1 MANIKFSAFTQK
13 VVTTDVD
20 FLVGYT
26 GADNVRIAPSVFD
39 NVYLPLAG
47 GTMTGV
53 VGVVAPDNFKWNFGT
68 GSDLQI
74 FHNAT
79 DSIIYNGA
87 GGLMLRG
94 NDVRIQVADA
104 SETMATFTANGAV
117 DLYYDNTL
125 RLDTTDDGVAIRK
138 DNSGALGP
146 VLLLD
151 NTAGGNGDSSAIVFA
166 SGGNTYQRAQI
177 KCTADLVAPH
187 NGSIEFYTGRSDLA
201 TLTEKMRIAYDGNV
215 GIGTTA
221 PAVGLQLGNSVLGE
235 TKLAIFNSEGGG
247 EVGLTLQSRTNR
259 AKLRVADNDTS
270 AYVVAEGGISSFG
283 PSASADATNISVVAG
298 DVGIGTITPVSVLNI
313 KAEDPTLT
321 IESSRTTVVA
331 DEILGQI
338 DFRTN
343 EGSFLGA
350 PATSA
355 RIRVDESQYAAT
367 TMSFWTS
374 TNPGDVLTQQLTIS
388 PEGNAAFA
396 GNIELGDGQQLQCGP
411 MASGDL
417 KVYWDTSDGNIVN
430 KTGHLYIKNQSDDKS
445 IYLNTDDGA
454 GGDTTYIKVDGLSEY
469 TEFPKNTRHLDNVYA
484 QFGSSNDGHIYHT
497 GTDMTIQ
504 NSYDD
509 GDLKFKSDDG
519 SGGVADYF
527 WLDGG
532 IVKTR
537 VAKDMNFEDNVKAS
551 FGNVV
556 TPDLEIYHDT
566 GNSYI
571 VDTGTGSLKV
581 GAANWHLMDSALAAY
596 MMTATPGAECNL
608 YFNGSGRFITTS
620 DGVKVTGQYNVA
632 ALNTAPAS
640 ASAAGTLGEIRY
652 TADYIYV
659 CTATNTWKRTALSTW

>member
-117 DLYYDNTL
+117 DLYYDNAKKFETE
-125 RLDTTDDGVAIRK
+125 
-138 DNSGALGP
+138 
-146 VLLLD
+146 
-151 NTAGGNGDSSAIVFA
+151 AGGVLIPSGDFFSWGT
-166 SGGNTYQRAQI
+166 SGVT
-177 KCTADLVAPH
+177 
-187 NGSIEFYTGRSDLA
+187 SIEGSTVSNKIAFRTSSTNRATINDTGLGIGVVPATKLDIGGMADPVVRIKSDVGGDPQLIFDGSAANRSGVIKFYDNGAVAGGFIDYHHLGDKMNFGAGSVSTVTMTVSDG
-201 TLTEKMRIAYDGNV
+201 KV
-215 GIGTTA
+215 GIGIDPLATFQVNCTTD
-221 PAVGLQLGNSVLGE
+221 VNF
-235 TKLAIFNSEGGG
+235 T
-247 EVGLTLQSRTNR
+247 
-259 AKLRVADNDTS
+259 TS
-270 AYVVAEGGISSFG
+270 ANGSNLRLNAVNDAVA
-283 PSASADATNISVVAG
+283 ATIPLEFNAT
-298 DVGIGTITPVSVLNI
+298 DY
-313 KAEDPTLT
+313 E
-321 IESSRTTVVA
+321 
-331 DEILGQI
+331 
-338 DFRTN
+338 
-343 EGSFLGA
+343 FLG
-350 PATSA
+350 TG
-355 RIRVDESQYAAT
+355 AAT
-367 TMSFWTS
+367 F
-374 TNPGDVLTQQLTIS
+374 G
-388 PEGNAAFA
+388 

-411 MASGDL
+411 LAGGDL
-417 KVYWDTSDGNIVN
+417 KFYWDTTDGNIVN
-430 KTGHLYIKNQSDDKS
+430 KTGHLYIKNQSNDKS

-509 GDLKFKSDDG
+509 GDLNFKSDDG
-519 SGGVADYF
+519 SGGVAAYF

-532 IVKTR
+532 VVKTR

-556 TPDLEIYHDT
+556 TPDLEIYHNASHSWISDQGT
-566 GNSYI
+566 GNLNILTSSLNVNNAADTQNMI
-571 VDTGTGSLKV
+571 VATQGGAVSLYTNGAIKFQTSSTGT
-581 GAANWHLMDSALAAY
+581 
-596 MMTATPGAECNL
+596 
-608 YFNGSGRFITTS
+608 TT
-620 DGVKVTGQYNVA
+620 TGQMNIA
-632 ALNTAPAS
+632 ALNVAPAS
-640 ASAAGTLGEIRY
+640 ATAAGTLGEIRY